1 MSEDLLKRIFYLI
14 GALIVF
20 RLGTHI
26 VIPFI
31 SQTAL
36 ASLVEDNRSG
46 ILGMMNM
53 FSGGALERLSIFT
66 LGIMP
71 YISASIV
78 VQLMGI
84 AIPFSLI
91 FRDVSKPLING
102 MLISINIKSNDSR
115 SKATKAAKPSS
126 TMVQLILLSSII
138 FLVTT

>member
-1 MSEDLLKRIFYLI
+1 MSEDLLKRILYLV

-36 ASLVEDNRSG
+36 ASLVEDNRTG

-66 LGIMP
+66 LNSPVPTILSVFPNEEGNPATIP
-71 YISASIV
+71 AKII
-78 VQLMGI
+78 I
-84 AIPFSLI
+84 EIPFPIPFSLI
-91 FRDVSKPLING
+91 CSP
-102 MLISINIKSNDSR
+102 SHIKN
-115 SKATKAAKPSS
+115 KVP
-126 TMVQLILLSSII
+126 VVN
-138 FLVTT
+138 VTTVTKLNVRPGFVTNATPPPD